1 MKAIWKTQLWPQ
13 DWKMSVLILISTT
26 GSVKECSSYC
36 TVALISHATKAM
48 LTVLHAK
55 LQQEVNRELPDD
67 QAGFRKGKVT
77 RDQVAKI
84 LWIIEKAR

>member
-13 DWKMSVLILISTT
+13 DWQMSVFILISTK

-36 TVALISHATKAM
+36 TGALFSHATKAM
-48 LTVLHAK
+48 LTVLQAK
-55 LQQEVNRELPDD
+55 LQQDMNQELPDD

-77 RDQVAKI
+77 RDQIAKI